1 MKKQTGFRHAHDLG
15 QNFISDEALLDQL
28 VAIAGVTKEDGVFEV
43 GSGMGDLSCRLA
55 MAARKLVTVEVDE
68 RLLPFIRLKLDKM
81 ENAKVVHADAQ
92 RLDLETLLKPLQPLR
107 IVANLPY
114 YLTTPLMEKF
124 LLLHVPLRS
133 ISVMVQKEAAQ
144 RLVARPRETGWGP
157 LAILAQIKTAPEER
171 LFVPRACFTPPP
183 KVDSAFVHL
192 PARETLPVEAQ
203 HMKSFL
209 RVVRAG
215 FSNRRKTLINNLMPF
230 FGLSRPEAEDIL
242 NTLHFA
248 PTLRAEEMD
257 IGDFEALRAALDRR
271 KEEQP

>member
-28 VAIAGVTKEDGVFEV
+28 VAIAGVTKEDSVFEV

-55 MAARKLVTVEVDE
+55 LAAKKLITVEVDE

-81 ENAKVVHADAQ
+81 DNAEVVHADAQ
-92 RLDLETLLKPLQPLR
+92 KLNLDEMLRPLAPLR

-114 YLTTPLMEKF
+114 HLTTPLMEQF
-124 LLLHVPLRS
+124 LLLNAPLRS

-144 RLVARPRETGWGP
+144 RLVARPRQEGWGP
-157 LAILAQIKTAPEER
+157 LAILAQVKTLPKEK

-192 PARETLPVEAQ
+192 PARETPPVEAR
-203 HMKSFL
+203 HMKGFL

-242 NTLHFA
+242 NALHFA

-257 IGDFEALRAALDRR
+257 IGDFEALRAALEVY
-271 KEEQP
+271 KGEQP